1 MPLSYDDFEDSLRR
15 KRALLRLIVVI
26 VWGVGVAFTI
36 KSGFVPGY
44 WWDGRPWPYPLGHVL
59 VALAQVTL
67 VSLCLYD
74 LLRPQPEGSSIGRT
88 GRAAAVALITF
99 VWIEMNSWTDQS
111 LHISVDV
118 RSVLTTEMLF
128 REDSLQLWLPV
139 QAVLVPSFRSEL
151 KRGDLVTLF
160 VGYVGAEGQ
169 GSVIDW
175 VFVVNEFEKR

>member
-1 MPLSYDDFEDSLRR
+1 MHQGWSFGIVLTLALCAAPVTAQSSWDRYKPGSVGAIMAQEREGVLTQFRLAPGHHTIISGASFPTRATVEFLDSS
-15 KRALLRLIVVI
+15 RATPPERI
-26 VWGVGVAFTI
+26 A
-36 KSGFVPGY
+36 
-44 WWDGRPWPYPLGHVL
+44 VL
-59 VALAQVTL
+59 
-67 VSLCLYD
+67 
-74 LLRPQPEGSSIGRT
+74 EGW
-88 GRAAAVALITF
+88 AK
-99 VWIEMNSWTDQS
+99 S